1 MVALLK
7 CEMAALQKKVFS
19 HPGAWE
25 DSEIIT
31 GSGREASVN
40 CGAAWTQQ
48 DTVLFTCEERIC
60 GTFHCCVENV
70 LGTGGHGHKEKDRIR
85 TPIAGKS

>member
-48 DTVLFTCEERIC
+48 DTVLFTCDNMRHVSVLCGERT
-60 GTFHCCVENV
+60 GD
-70 LGTGGHGHKEKDRIR
+70 GGHGHKEKDRIR